1 MQDFCTSDQ
10 SQYSFRPIA
19 VVKSC
24 YKAKFGIPR
33 QPGLIPEG
41 RGSIR
46 LLPPCNQPNTVRGLE
61 NFSHIWVLFVFHE
74 SMRESWKATVRPPRL
89 GGDTRVG
96 VFASRSPFRP
106 CPIGLSVLKLEKV
119 LIGGHGKISLEVS
132 GLDLLDG
139 TPVLDI
145 KPYLPYTD
153 TIPDAVGGFAP
164 DAPDR
169 QAIELQLSPKAQEQF
184 DTLSRVGRQDLVKLA
199 QKVIAADPR
208 PAYQRIPEREYSV
221 FLEEFEILWK
231 IGKQPGLAEILEI
244 RKAAAKSPPLK
255 GESP

>member
-33 QPGLIPEG
+33 QPGLISEG

-46 LLPPCNQPNTVRGLE
+46 LLSPCNQPNTVRGLE
-61 NFSHIWVLFVFHE
+61 GFSHIWVLFVFHE
-74 SMRESWKATVRPPRL
+74 SIRESWKATVRPPRL
-89 GGDTRVG
+89 GGDVRVG

-119 LIGGHGKISLEVS
+119 IIGGHGKISLEVS

-153 TIPDAVGGFAP
+153 SIPDAYGGFAP
-164 DAPDR
+164 EAPDK
-169 QAIELQLSPKAQEQF
+169 QAIELQISPKAQEQF
-184 DTLSRVGRQDLVKLA
+184 ATLNRVGRQDLVELA
-199 QKVIAADPR
+199 KKVIASDPR

-221 FLEEFEILWK
+221 FLEEFEVLWK
-231 IGKQPGLAEILEI
+231 IGQQNTLAEILEI
-244 RKAAAKSPPLK
+244 RKVPRNIPPTE
-255 GESP
+255 GENP